1 MAEILAAQPAAD
13 QARKKGSPVRIS
25 GYAKL
30 FDPALQFLLCL
41 LKNLP
46 AYDRIVAVFY
56 KVLRQL
62 PTVFYVFLADVV

>member
-13 QARKKGSPVRIS
+13 QARKKGDSMWAS

-30 FDPALQFLLCL
+30 FDPAFQFLLCL

-46 AYDRIVAVFY
+46 AYDGVVAVLH
-56 KVLRQL
+56 KILRQL
-62 PTVFYVFLADVV
+62 PTVFNVFLADMV